1 MKQKMKLLK
10 PTNTPSP
17 LRIKGH
23 MKVTLTN
30 AKTGEQEVIEKDN
43 MQTNGIAEYLT
54 NLGWMNSDNLT
65 KSNLVKEL
73 LGGILVFD
81 DAITEDAT
89 IVKAPGGLHMVA
101 NGACEVANGQA
112 EGDPTEMGSWVQ
124 ESETGSGWKD
134 DGTYHL
140 VWEWGL
146 EQGNGE
152 VASACLTSKE
162 WGHSGEGNS
171 KSDRRKPTSVNLEHF
186 GSATEYH
193 IIGVPCRLNVEDSS
207 VYGIAFDTT
216 NYTAIIRKY
225 RLPLTKANLKGTPTA
240 PIVLSETT
248 INIPQELAG
257 LVSRHGGYEI
267 GATVL
272 NECIQDADG
281 ILHILTNNS
290 GHYEG
295 NEWGNGYT
303 QKLWEIDPVAETCVE
318 STLPNLYSG
327 DRTMYGMYRPV
338 WLDKDTVAWLNGYD
352 HYYPWAERDIVY
364 SMKRTNGTWGHFQSC
379 ANTSDFQNV
388 VFKWK
393 GNKAF
398 TRGTYSAYTT
408 SVFDFDN
415 NTCCQTNT
423 YNITNTDDIQAAMSY
438 DKPLIAYQPK
448 TLDDSTYEHSIRVLR
463 DPSYIATIWNA
474 QTPYQKTSEKF
485 MRIEYVLT
493 FVDEEEET
501 T

>member
-1 MKQKMKLLK
+1 MKQKMKLLN
-10 PTNTPSP
+10 PTNTPAP

-65 KSNLVKEL
+65 KSNLVKET
-73 LGGILVFD
+73 LGGILIFD
-81 DAITEDAT
+81 DNISEDAT

-101 NGACEVANGQA
+101 NGACEVSNGQA
-112 EGDPTEMGSWVQ
+112 VGDPTEMGSWVQ
-124 ESETGSGWKD
+124 ESETGSGWKA

-140 VWEWGL
+140 IWEWGL

-152 VASACLTSKE
+152 IASACLTSKE
-162 WGHSGEGNS
+162 WGYSGEGNS
-171 KSDRRKPTSVNLEHF
+171 DSDVKKPTSIDLTKF
-186 GSATEYH
+186 GNGAEYT
-193 IIGVPCRLNVEDSS
+193 IGGVPCRLDVEDSS
-207 VYGIAFDTT
+207 IYGIEFDVT
-216 NYTAIIRKY
+216 NYTATIRKY

-240 PIVLSETT
+240 PVVLSETT

-257 LVSRHGGYEI
+257 VVAYHGGYDK
-267 GATVL
+267 GATIM
-272 NECIQDADG
+272 NQCIQDNGDTLS
-281 ILHILTNNS
+281 ILSNNS
-290 GHYEG
+290 GQ

-303 QKLWEIDPVAETCVE
+303 QKLWEIDPVNATCTE

-327 DRTMYGMYRPV
+327 DRTMYGMYHPV
-338 WLDKDTVAWLNGYD
+338 WLDKDTVMWMNGYD
-352 HYYPWAERDIVY
+352 AYNSWWQSDIVY
-364 SMKRTNGTWGHFQSC
+364 SMKRTSGTWGNFQHCS
-379 ANTSDFQNV
+379 NTSDCASI

-393 GNKAF
+393 GKKVF
-398 TRGTYSAYTT
+398 MQGAYPNYTP
-408 SVFDFDN
+408 SVFDFDANTCYKTNAN
-415 NTCCQTNT
+415 NT
-423 YNITNTDDIQAAMSY
+423 NIGTTPTATAH
-438 DKPLIAYQPK
+438 DKSLVMYMPVGYSGDTQY
-448 TLDDSTYEHSIRVLR
+448 TMRVFR
-463 DPSYIATIWNA
+463 DLSYIATIWNA

-493 FVDEEEET
+493 FVDGDEEDET

>member
-1 MKQKMKLLK
+1 MKQKMKLLN

-81 DAITEDAT
+81 DAITEDAN

-140 VWEWGL
+140 IWEWGL
-146 EQGNGE
+146 GQGNGKI
-152 VASACLTSKE
+152 ASACLTSKE

-171 KSDRRKPTSVNLEHF
+171 KSDTRKPTSVDLTKF
-186 GSATEYH
+186 GSSSEYT
-193 IIGVPCRLNVEDSS
+193 IMGVPCRLDVEDSS
-207 VYGIAFDTT
+207 VYGIEFDVT
-216 NYTAIIRKY
+216 NYTATIRKY

-240 PIVLSETT
+240 PIVLSEST

-257 LVSRHGGYEI
+257 LIAIHGGYEI
-267 GATVL
+267 GATIQ

-281 ILHILTNNS
+281 ILHILANNN

-327 DRTMYGMYRPV
+327 DRTMYGMYHPV
-338 WLDKDTVAWLNGYD
+338 WLDKDTVMWRNGYD
-352 HYYPWAERDIVY
+352 AYNSWAESDIVY
-364 SMKRTNGTWGHFQSC
+364 SMKRTSGTWGNFQQC
-379 ANTSDFQNV
+379 PNTSDCTSV
-388 VFKWK
+388 AFKWK
-393 GNKAF
+393 GKKAF
-398 TRGTYSAYTT
+398 MQGAYPNYIA
-408 SVFDFDN
+408 SVFDFDT
-415 NTCCQTNT
+415 NTCCQTNALNMGSIGST
-423 YNITNTDDIQAAMSY
+423 IPTATAH
-438 DKPLIAYQPK
+438 DKPLVIYVPNGNNDAQEYTIK
-448 TLDDSTYEHSIRVLR
+448 VLR
-463 DPSYIATIWNA
+463 DLSYIATIWNA